1 MGLSDTGTDT
11 TDHITN
17 QTLPSFRIKNLTET
31 DSVFL
36 FATVA
41 GNPDNLVAK
50 GVVDNSTEILTVT
63 DGSTPLHLLSELTQN
78 DYLIKLRVK
87 DVAGNVSAFTN
98 FQFNADGTYTNLEF
112 VLSVDTTPFGI
123 TSDPDLIVDDDSGIS
138 ESDNITNIR
147 NPRFQFTNL
156 DASAD
161 SLELYVTNSS
171 GATSLTNAGFKA
183 DGAFD
188 HLLQVSSNLVAGDYS
203 FKYRVIDIAGN
214 ESAFSNGT
222 AVTID
227 YTAPSDPSELDLI
240 DADDNGPLNND
251 DLTNATTMTLTADGF
266 VTGEYGFLYAYDGPG
281 DIDPS
286 DDVLVESVL
295 LGESDAG
302 IASFSVT
309 NDASG
314 EFNYYVIAQD
324 LAGNASLVAS
334 APSLVV
340 NVDLDPPLVENIVVS
355 LDPGSDTGILGDNAS
370 SNTNPTFTVTDD
382 VSGLTSTDSVIIY
395 YQLANNSIDPASGLN
410 GVPKRYAALS
420 IDEASENLTVS
431 GFDENADGELDEGP
445 YYILAKLRDFAGNLS
460 SFSSQFGDD
469 ELLVYRLDTTP
480 PLFYDVDSQQ
490 SDPNQS
496 FVAPDLIAEDDLGYS
511 STDNITKKRNP
522 RFKVSNLHPFKNDK
536 VTLSARKAF
545 TTTTAD
551 TGFVADEETDITLTI
566 PWVDANGDGV
576 VDDGEGFALDDGTW
590 TITYTVEDSAGN
602 ILLIFQALIYL

>member
-1 MGLSDTGTDT
+1 M
-11 TDHITN
+11 
-17 QTLPSFRIKNLTET
+17 QRF
-31 DSVFL
+31 
-36 FATVA
+36 A

-98 FQFNADGTYTNLEF
+98 FQFNDDGTYTNLEF

-410 GVPKRYAALS
+410 GVPK
-420 IDEASENLTVS
+420 
-431 GFDENADGELDEGP
+431 GM
-445 YYILAKLRDFAGNLS
+445 
-460 SFSSQFGDD
+460 
-469 ELLVYRLDTTP
+469 
-480 PLFYDVDSQQ
+480 
-490 SDPNQS
+490 
-496 FVAPDLIAEDDLGYS
+496 
-511 STDNITKKRNP
+511 
-522 RFKVSNLHPFKNDK
+522 LHF
-536 VTLSARKAF
+536 L
-545 TTTTAD
+545 
-551 TGFVADEETDITLTI
+551 
-566 PWVDANGDGV
+566 
-576 VDDGEGFALDDGTW
+576 
-590 TITYTVEDSAGN
+590 
-602 ILLIFQALIYL
+602 